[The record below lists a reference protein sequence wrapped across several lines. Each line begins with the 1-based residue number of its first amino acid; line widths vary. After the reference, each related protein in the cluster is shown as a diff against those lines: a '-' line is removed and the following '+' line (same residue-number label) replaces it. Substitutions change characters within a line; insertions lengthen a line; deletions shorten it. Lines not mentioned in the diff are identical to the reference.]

1 MIKGHYQKLAELKA
15 RLLLKSAVYADAD
28 EQPYMR
34 HAAKVDSEML
44 RRELADL
51 MTVVAEDEG
60 YIELLEGL
68 LDRIAESKHQSR
80 DRSLVTTKLEE
91 AVDRLYRSLGDEEVI
106 SES

>member
-44 RRELADL
+44 RRELAGL
-51 MTVVAEDEG
+51 EQVVADDENL
-60 YIELLEGL
+60 ISQLEEI
-68 LDRIAESKHQSR
+68 LDRLAESKHQSR
-80 DRSLVTTKLEE
+80 DRSLVGVKIEE
-91 AVDRLYRSLGDEEVI
+91 AVDRLYRSLGDEEVV
-106 SES
+106 SKP